1 MTGKKAVLI
10 GCGSAAGLVLLLVVA
25 FVAWVAHISKDVE
38 GVSVAADVPLDVV
51 VGETFELVVNVRNER
66 ERQPLALSDIDIGE
80 EYLVGFAVISTEPT
94 PESSM
99 HIPLDNSRSFTFGV
113 SIPAGEAKAF
123 TFKLRAEK
131 AGIYR
136 GDVDICEGSR
146 FITTMA
152 QTVVKDKQ

>member
-1 MTGKKAVLI
+1 MSGKKAVLI
-10 GCGSAAGLVLLLVVA
+10 GCGSAAGIVLLLLLA
-25 FVAWVAHISKDVE
+25 FVAWVAYISKDVE
-38 GVSVAADVPLDVV
+38 GVLVGADVPVDVV

-66 ERQPLALSDIDIGE
+66 DRQPLALSDIDIGE
-80 EYLVGFAVISTEPT
+80 DYLAGLVVISIEPT
-94 PESSM
+94 PQSST
-99 HIPLDNSRSFTFGV
+99 HVPLDNSRSFTFGV

-131 AGIYR
+131 PGVYR